1 MTSKFRHR
9 IHFDKKYYGYSSG
22 CRNRNNL
29 FGGLGSIRFSIR
41 SRDSFSVWDIT
52 TPIASLHVNDSRN
65 GKHVQKNIWI
75 WPQRETL
82 VFVVTCSQVI
92 AVKCSTVRRGRGS
105 TVSAKILLVSNMKS
119 AYKIP
124 RSYFNLTIDSPLKGC
139 SARLVSLSSI
149 IEGDGRMLNCLRGPN
164 ILVHYW
170 VILPPSP

>member
-124 RSYFNLTIDSPLKGC
+124 RSYFNRRPILIYEWLRLSQTQRHSESLRVDTLTLTETEIVPINF
-139 SARLVSLSSI
+139 LV
-149 IEGDGRMLNCLRGPN
+149 G
-164 ILVHYW
+164 
-170 VILPPSP
+170 